1 MKAKMLFALIF
12 AANVL
17 ILSAC
22 SDSVNQGNQNITGN
36 QLHLTKVNEA
46 PIAVKVVIVTMF
58 EIGELSGD
66 KAGEFQLWKE
76 RRNLNQKFP
85 FHGYKDLYY
94 NEESGILG
102 IVTGIG
108 TARSA
113 AAIMALGMDPRFD
126 LSKSYW
132 LVAGIAG
139 FDPEDASV
147 GSASWSEYQIDG
159 DLSHEIDARE
169 IPDDWEFG
177 YFARYTKMP
186 FDPDKPAPTGEMYQL
201 NAGLTNWAYQLTKD
215 MDLGD
220 DESLVEVREK
230 YTDHEMARRPPF
242 VLKGANMSS
251 YTFWHGAILND
262 WANKWTD
269 YWTEGKGNFV
279 SSGMEDTGSY
289 LSLSWLDKIGRAD
302 KERIMVLR
310 TASNYTMQPPSLT
323 AAENLLN
330 ENKGYGGLKVA
341 IESAYVVGSK
351 VVDELLG
358 NWSHYRDNIPQAESV
373 SEISAQ

>member
-1 MKAKMLFALIF
+1 MKIGSYLTPLMLCSLFLLTACGVNSARIKDQAK
-12 AANVL
+12 
-17 ILSAC
+17 
-22 SDSVNQGNQNITGN
+22 
-36 QLHLTKVNEA
+36 
-46 PIAVKVVIVTMF
+46 PIEVKVVVVTMF
-58 EIGELSGD
+58 EIGQLSGD

-76 RRNLNQKFP
+76 RRNLDQKFP
-85 FHGYKDLYY
+85 FLGYKDLYY
-94 NEESGILG
+94 NEQSGILG

-108 TARSA
+108 TARAA
-113 AAIMALGMDPRFD
+113 AAIMALGLDPRFD

-132 LVAGIAG
+132 LIAGIAG
-139 FDPEDASV
+139 FDPEDASI

-159 DLSHEIDARE
+159 DLAHEIDARE

-177 YFARYTKMP
+177 YFARYTRKP

-201 NAGLTNWAYQLTKD
+201 NSGLTNWAYALTKD

-220 DESLVEVREK
+220 DESLKVVRER
-230 YTDHEMARRPPF
+230 YTEHEMARKPPF

-251 YTFWHGAILND
+251 YTFWHGKILTD

-302 KERIMVLR
+302 KNRVMVLR
-310 TASNYTMQPPSLT
+310 AASNYTMQPPGMT
-323 AAENLLN
+323 AAESLLN
-330 ENKGYGGLKVA
+330 ENKGYGGLRVA

-358 NWSHYRDNIPQAESV
+358 NWSYYRDNIPQAKPV
-373 SEISAQ
+373 P